1 LFEQYTL
8 HKITSLVAVTNQI
21 VTHNH

>member
-1 LFEQYTL
+1 VFEQYTL